1 MIAANEISIPI
12 SALLTYEVPDRIQ
25 LSNSIMTDQANVFGE
40 QHLFYKTEQ
49 RKQTGPFDMLK
60 NTSEYVTFVKLMD
73 LVGNVNHA
81 ANVVEK
87 WIFDSNL
94 QEKIII
100 DY

>member
-1 MIAANEISIPI
+1 
-12 SALLTYEVPDRIQ
+12 
-25 LSNSIMTDQANVFGE
+25 
-40 QHLFYKTEQ
+40 
-49 RKQTGPFDMLK
+49 MLK